1 MPMATTV
8 RDTFADLTGFNPDLL
23 AAEPRRLRAAYGFDD
38 VAIVPGVE
46 TIHPDDVDLTWE
58 LGGQRFAIPF
68 IASAMDGV
76 VDVDFAIALGKLG
89 GLAVLNL
96 EGLQTRYERPAEPL
110 AEIAAAPRDTVTEL
124 MQRLYQAPVRDELV
138 ARRVR
143 EIKAAGV
150 PAAVSTTPGLADRLG
165 PIAAE
170 AGVDIFVVQST
181 VTSRRFRSH
190 DGAQPL
196 DFSRFCRTLGV
207 PVVVGNCVGTAAA
220 LELMDTGIAGLL
232 VGVGPGAACTSREV
246 LGIGVPQV
254 TATLDCAAAR
264 DAYFARTGRYVP
276 IVTDGGMRTGG
287 DVCKAFASGA
297 DAVMIGSPFA
307 QTEQA
312 PGRGHHW
319 GMATPHAGLP
329 RGTRIKVGVSG
340 SLEQILFGPTSLTNG
355 TQNLVGALRTCM
367 GVVGAAALREMHQA
381 EMVIAPAIKTEGK
394 SWQLSG
400 AN

>member
-1 MPMATTV
+1 MATSV
-8 RDTFADLTGFNPDLL
+8 RETDL
-23 AAEPRRLRAAYGFDD
+23 AEVLEAELRRREPAQRLRPAYGFDD

-46 TIHPDDVDLTWE
+46 TIHPDAVDLSWQ
-58 LGGQRFAIPF
+58 LAGLRLPIPF

-76 VDVDFAIALGKLG
+76 VDVPFAIALGRLG

-96 EGLQTRYERPAEPL
+96 EGLQTRYERPDEPL
-110 AEIAAAPRDTVTEL
+110 AEIAAAPKEAVTEL

-150 PAAVSTTPGLADRLG
+150 PAAVSATPSMAARLG
-165 PIAAE
+165 PIADA
-170 AGVDIFVVQST
+170 AGVDVFVVQST
-181 VTSRRFRSH
+181 VTSRRFR
-190 DGAQPL
+190 GQAPL
-196 DFSRFCRTLGV
+196 DFSQLCQALRA
-207 PVVVGNCVGTAAA
+207 PVVVGNCVGYAAA
-220 LELMDTGIAGLL
+220 LELLETGIAGLL

-254 TATLDCAAAR
+254 TATMDCAAAR
-264 DAYFARTGRYVP
+264 DAFYRHTGRYVP
-276 IVTDGGMRTGG
+276 VITDGGMRAGG
-287 DVCKAFASGA
+287 DICKAFAAGA

-307 QTEQA
+307 QAVEA

-329 RGTRIKVGVSG
+329 RGTRINVGVSG
-340 SLEQILFGPTSLTNG
+340 TLEQILFGPTSRTNG

-367 GVVGAAALREMHQA
+367 GVCGAADLREMHQV

-394 SWQLSG
+394 SWQLAG
-400 AN
+400 AL

>member
-1 MPMATTV
+1 MTTTV
-8 RDTFADLTGFNPDLL
+8 RDTFADLTDLDPDVPTL
-23 AAEPRRLRAAYGFDD
+23 PSRRLRAAYGFDD

-46 TIHPDDVDLTWE
+46 TVHPDDVDVSWSI
-58 LGGQRFAIPF
+58 GGHQFALPF

-96 EGLQTRYERPAEPL
+96 EGLQTRYPRPAEQL
-110 AEIAAAPRDTVTEL
+110 AEISAAPRETVTEL
-124 MQRLYQAPVRDELV
+124 MQRLYAAPIREDLV
-138 ARRVR
+138 GQRVA

-150 PAAVSTTPGLADRLG
+150 VAAVSTTPALATRLG
-165 PIAAE
+165 PVAVE
-170 AGVDIFVVQST
+170 AGVDLFVVQST
-181 VTSRRFRSH
+181 VTSRRFRVTS
-190 DGAQPL
+190 GPAPL
-196 DFSRFCRTLGV
+196 DFERFCRSLEQ
-207 PVVVGNCVGTAAA
+207 PVIVGNCVGSAAA
-220 LELMDTGIAGLL
+220 LELMEGGIAGLL

-254 TATLDCAAAR
+254 TATMDCAAAR
-264 DAYFARTGRYVP
+264 DAYFARSGRYVP
-276 IVTDGGMRTGG
+276 IVTDGGMRNGG

-307 QTEQA
+307 QTAEA

-329 RGTRIKVGVSG
+329 RGTRIKVGVNG
-340 SLEQILFGPTSLTNG
+340 TLQQVLFGPTSLTDG

-367 GVVGAAALREMHQA
+367 GVVGAATISEMHQA
-381 EMVIAPAIKTEGK
+381 ELVIAPAIKSEGK
-394 SWQLSG
+394 SWQLAG